1 MRSENDHP
9 NLFKDSG
16 NSRLGIVYPIIC
28 IICALL
34 LARRIRHRQRTKYIL
49 PRGQM
54 DTPSEKHGGKQS
66 PGLSDPELSYSTRD
80 IHHRLPL
87 PSACDILHPLSHST
101 SLPSSGYL
109 AAVLIEDRKQKM
121 DQAYQLEGECTSPTS
136 PDCTTVG
143 ESALVGLRT
152 DCNLLSGTV
161 NPPTPTDDSS
171 QATSLPTRRSTD
183 VADRQHPNSLDF
195 GASWSVQKRGE
206 HVEFLRDVDEEGART
221 WRRLLKPTAD
231 LAAATR
237 QTRNNTA
244 VYLCTSE
251 CPTSRKRP
259 SSAPLAIAAKKLPR
273 GKSQTTLPRTLRL
286 SPSSPK
292 SSNEMTL
299 TTYPATTDPSDL
311 AALNLSR
318 LVDRLEF
325 NILSP
330 NADLKSLRRSEYQ
343 RIRVGVNIEYARA
356 TLQALE
362 RSLPQIKPV
371 DRRHELQSSLSR
383 NRQTLKQVQN
393 VLDEIQAE
401 EESRVSAR
409 GDEWDLGEDED
420 DEDADSEGDDLLRTP
435 DTAGEATPEDSF
447 EAPEA
452 AREKSDIDVPATTIV
467 DAGSS
472 PSPTSTA
479 PVPGPALRNRHQ
491 NIATASSPTSNLK
504 PTATATGTS
513 LHDAA
518 KTSEPQ
524 TADTEEALA
533 TDRLEQENLTSSLLD
548 LATQLKTSSQQFQA
562 SLEAEKSVLARAAEG
577 LDRTTGNLAAAERR
591 MGMLR
596 RMTEGKGWWGRMMLY
611 AWIFALVARFLGV
624 LGVPSLL
631 KAINSPFYSGVIAC
645 YITTEQ
651 PERDTGKERITIL
664 NFAYIV
670 FALSNTSK
678 RVGRCG
684 IYHYPIR
691 KQTKKGT
698 GEKDKGHPRQRHG
711 MVAGTSSDT
720 VSEG

>member
-1 MRSENDHP
+1 MRSEHDQP

-28 IICALL
+28 IICAFM

-66 PGLSDPELSYSTRD
+66 PGPTDSGLSYSTRD
-80 IHHRLPL
+80 IHHPVPL
-87 PSACDILHPLSHST
+87 LSACDILQPLSHST
-101 SLPSSGYL
+101 PLPSSGYL
-109 AAVLIEDRKQKM
+109 AAALSEERRQKM
-121 DQAYQLEGECTSPTS
+121 DQAYQLESECISPIN

-143 ESALVGLRT
+143 DSALAALRT
-152 DCNLLSGTV
+152 DYNLLSGTV
-161 NPPTPTDDSS
+161 NAPTPTDDSS
-171 QATSLPTRRSTD
+171 QATSLPTRRSAD
-183 VADRQHPNSLDF
+183 VADQRHPNSLHS
-195 GASWSVQKRGE
+195 GASRSVQKRGE

-221 WRRLLKPTAD
+221 WRRLLRPTAD
-231 LAAATR
+231 LAAATQ
-237 QTRNNTA
+237 QTRNNTT

-251 CPTSRKRP
+251 CPTSRTCP
-259 SSAPLAIAAKKLPR
+259 SS
-273 GKSQTTLPRTLRL
+273 TTFLRTLRP

-292 SSNEMTL
+292 SSSEMTL
-299 TTYPATTDPSDL
+299 TTFPAATDPSDL

-318 LVDRLEF
+318 LVDRLEY
-325 NILSP
+325 NLLSS

-371 DRRHELQSSLSR
+371 ERRHELQSSLSR

-401 EESRVSAR
+401 EETRVSAR
-409 GDEWDLGEDED
+409 GDRWDLVEDED
-420 DEDADSEGDDLLRTP
+420 DEDADSDGEDLLKTP
-435 DTAGEATPEDSF
+435 DTADEATPEDDS
-447 EAPEA
+447 EVQGA
-452 AREKSDIDVPATTIV
+452 ARKKSDIDVPATTIV
-467 DAGSS
+467 DADSP
-472 PSPTSTA
+472 PSPTPTA
-479 PVPGPALRNRHQ
+479 PTRAPAPALRNRHQ
-491 NIATASSPTSNLK
+491 NNATVSLTTTNLK
-504 PTATATGTS
+504 PTATATATGS
-513 LHDAA
+513 YLHDAA
-518 KTSEPQ
+518 KTSDPQ
-524 TADTEEALA
+524 TKADTEEGLA

-562 SLEAEKSVLARAAEG
+562 SLEAEKLVLARAAEG

-611 AWIFALVARFLGV
+611 AWIFALWVVARRFLGV

-631 KAINSPFYSGVIAC
+631 KAISFPF
-645 YITTEQ
+645 T
-651 PERDTGKERITIL
+651 L
-664 NFAYIV
+664 FAYIV
-670 FALSNTSK
+670 FVLSNASK

-698 GEKDKGHPRQRHG
+698 GEKDKGHPRQRHST
-711 MVAGTSSDT
+711 VAGTSNDM
-720 VSEG
+720 VGEV

>member
-16 NSRLGIVYPIIC
+16 DSRLGIVYPIIC
-28 IICALL
+28 IICAFM

-49 PRGQM
+49 SRGQM
-54 DTPSEKHGGKQS
+54 DTPSEKHGGEQS
-66 PGLSDPELSYSTRD
+66 PGPSDPELSYSTRD
-80 IHHRLPL
+80 IHHHLPL
-87 PSACDILHPLSHST
+87 PSACDILQPLSHST
-101 SLPSSGYL
+101 PLPSSGYL
-109 AAVLIEDRKQKM
+109 AAALTEERRQKM
-121 DQAYQLEGECTSPTS
+121 DQIYQLESECTSPTN

-143 ESALVGLRT
+143 ESALAASRM

-161 NPPTPTDDSS
+161 SPPTSTDDSS
-171 QATSLPTRRSTD
+171 QATSLPTRWSAD
-183 VADRQHPNSLDF
+183 MADRQHPNSLDF
-195 GASWSVQKRGE
+195 DASESVQKRGE
-206 HVEFLRDVDEEGART
+206 HVEVLRDVDEEGART
-221 WRRLLKPTAD
+221 WRR
-231 LAAATR
+231 
-237 QTRNNTA
+237 NTTI
-244 VYLCTSE
+244 YPCTSK
-251 CPTSRKRP
+251 CPTFRTRP
-259 SSAPLAIAAKKLPR
+259 SLAPPTPAAKRFTR
-273 GKSQTTLPRTLRL
+273 GKFQTTFLKTLRP
-286 SPSSPK
+286 SPLSPK
-292 SSNEMTL
+292 SSIEMTL

-318 LVDRLEF
+318 LVDRLEY

-393 VLDEIQAE
+393 VLDEIQADE
-401 EESRVSAR
+401 ETRVSAR
-409 GDEWDLGEDED
+409 GTGWDIVED
-420 DEDADSEGDDLLRTP
+420 DEDADSDGEDLLKTP
-435 DTAGEATPEDSF
+435 DTADEATPEDDF
-447 EAPEA
+447 EVQEA
-452 AREKSDIDVPATTIV
+452 ARKKSDTDIPVTTIV

-472 PSPTSTA
+472 PSPTPTA
-479 PVPGPALRNRHQ
+479 PAPAPALRNRHQ
-491 NIATASSPTSNLK
+491 NITTASSTTSNLK
-504 PTATATGTS
+504 PTAMATGSS

-518 KTSEPQ
+518 KTPEPQ
-524 TADTEEALA
+524 TRADTEEALA

-596 RMTEGKGWWGRMMLY
+596 RMTEGKGWWGRIMLY
-611 AWIFALVARFLGV
+611 AWIFALWVVAILIRRFLGV
-624 LGVPSLL
+624 LGVASLL
-631 KAINSPFYSGVIAC
+631 KAIKFSIYFGSHNC
-645 YITTEQ
+645 YKTI
-651 PERDTGKERITIL
+651 ERPGHGII
-664 NFAYIV
+664 FAYIV
-670 FALSNTSK
+670 FVLLNTSK

-698 GEKDKGHPRQRHG
+698 GEKDKGHPRQRHS
-711 MVAGTSSDT
+711 MVAGTSSDM
-720 VSEG
+720 VREG

>member
-16 NSRLGIVYPIIC
+16 NSRLGLVYPIIC
-28 IICALL
+28 IICAFM

-54 DTPSEKHGGKQS
+54 DTPSEKHGGEQS
-66 PGLSDPELSYSTRD
+66 PGPSDPELSYSTRD
-80 IHHRLPL
+80 IHHCLPL
-87 PSACDILHPLSHST
+87 PSACDILRPLSHST

-109 AAVLIEDRKQKM
+109 AAALIEERRQKM
-121 DQAYQLEGECTSPTS
+121 DQAYQLESECTSPTS
-136 PDCTTVG
+136 PNCTTVG

-161 NPPTPTDDSS
+161 NSPTPTDDSS
-171 QATSLPTRRSTD
+171 QATSLPTRRSAD

-195 GASWSVQKRGE
+195 GASRSVQKRGE

-221 WRRLLKPTAD
+221 WRRLLRPTAD
-231 LAAATR
+231 LAAATQ

-251 CPTSRKRP
+251 CPTSRK
-259 SSAPLAIAAKKLPR
+259 
-273 GKSQTTLPRTLRL
+273 SQTTLLRTLRPC
-286 SPSSPK
+286 PSSPK
-292 SSNEMTL
+292 SSSEMTL

-318 LVDRLEF
+318 LVDRLES

-409 GDEWDLGEDED
+409 GDGWDLGEDED
-420 DEDADSEGDDLLRTP
+420 DEDADTDGEDLLRTP

-447 EAPEA
+447 EAQEA
-452 AREKSDIDVPATTIV
+452 AREKSDLDVPATTIV

-472 PSPTSTA
+472 PSPTPTA

-504 PTATATGTS
+504 PTATATGSS

-524 TADTEEALA
+524 ARADTEEALA

-611 AWIFALVARFLGV
+611 AWIFALWVVAILIRRFLGV

-631 KAINSPFYSGVIAC
+631 KAIHFPFYSGVITC
-645 YITTEQ
+645 YKTIER
-651 PERDTGKERITIL
+651 PERDVGKERNAIL

-698 GEKDKGHPRQRHG
+698 GEKDKGHPRQRHS
-711 MVAGTSSDT
+711 MVAGTSSDM